1 MCIDPGIDLNSSPQ
15 SRQTNTPK
23 VQHTTNFDGGEKAL
37 HLTWVVV
44 TSYIPRYWKLSR
56 TNVDRVKNCVPRV
69 QDRIATTYCHH
80 HFYANRRRSG
90 AHSRRASSRT
100 RSFQTDEW
108 TDGRTEGRR
117 LAELLRLLPLRQR
130 RFSQK
135 LSLWWSQF
143 GGTCLGSN
151 SVSSTNTATKRI
163 VLRVLLSIMDQMWA
177 TNTKISSGLL

>member
-80 HFYANRRRSG
+80 RFYANRRRSG

-108 TDGRTEGRR
+108 TDGRTDGRSETCR
-117 LAELLRLLPLRQR
+117 AASIATASAAAVLPKA
-130 RFSQK
+130 FFVVK
-135 LSLWWSQF
+135 PGWWYMPWKQQ
-143 GGTCLGSN
+143 C
-151 SVSSTNTATKRI
+151 VKY
-163 VLRVLLSIMDQMWA
+163 
-177 TNTKISSGLL
+177 